1 MLMGKRLHLV
11 VRIKGFHRGPC
22 LALTA
27 LIESLGFWQIFRIL
41 HMKKLLLLLA
51 ALIAAP
57 LAPAQ
62 THARV
67 EITCNDEMK
76 FNQKSFEV
84 EVGQKVTL
92 VFKNVGKIPI
102 EKMAHNLVILMPG
115 TDLLAFAAKCGDPK
129 AGYLPADAETKKR
142 ILAHTK
148 RLGGGDSDTIYFI
161 PKEAGDYP
169 FVCTTPGHFTIMQGV
184 MKVKAKTTP

>member
-1 MLMGKRLHLV
+1 
-11 VRIKGFHRGPC
+11 
-22 LALTA
+22 
-27 LIESLGFWQIFRIL
+27 
-41 HMKKLLLLLA
+41 MKKLLLLLTS
-51 ALIAAP
+51 LLAAP

-92 VFKNVGKIPI
+92 VFKNVGKIPV
-102 EKMAHNLVILMPG
+102 EKMAHNLVILKPG
-115 TDLLAFAAKCGDPK
+115 TELLAFAAKCGDPK
-129 AGYLPADAETKKR
+129 SGYLPTDEETKKQ

-148 RLGGGDSDTIYFI
+148 HLGGGESDTIHFI
-161 PKEAGDYP
+161 PKEPGDYP

-184 MKVKAKTTP
+184 MKVKPKPAP